1 MLALYN
7 TIELIL
13 ECVIVYHIS
22 SSIMWGTGEKLSI
35 IHIVLRMINEINFEI
50 RQWPWNNVGTLLL
63 FSELF

>member
-22 SSIMWGTGEKLSI
+22 SSIIWGTGEKLPI
-35 IHIVLRMINEINFEI
+35 IHIVLRMMNQINFEI